1 MYCLLGVELGE
12 TTPGI
17 VVVVV
22 VEVLDVLTTG
32 NAGGSTMLTTTVLFG
47 TTGTVVGFFGFTSVV
62 VVGAG
67 IVPDTTCAK
76 HSLPGR

>member
-1 MYCLLGVELGE
+1 MYCLLGVVLGV

-22 VEVLDVLTTG
+22 VDVLDVDTTG
-32 NAGGSTMLTTTVLFG
+32 SAGGSTMLTTTVLFG
-47 TTGTVVGFFGFTSVV
+47 TTGTAVGFFGFTSVV
-62 VVGAG
+62 VVGVG
-67 IVPDTTCAK
+67 MVPDTTWAK